1 MRFLWFIWMQDRP
14 DLLFIEASLL
24 HIRFTSNLTN
34 INFLLR
40 NKSFVQKGFQNW
52 ISTVSLRY
60 QILLDTLIRFLIT
73 EFLLLPSVH
82 QFHGQIQVC
91 TENPP
96 GVRIFTC
103 HTKHQ
108 LWCPPLSST
117 DTPAGP
123 HTQTARRQIH
133 CQWRVQHSVTP
144 GGKMWLYGPL
154 LGYDTLSWGVCHPV
168 FLLGYDTL
176 S

>member
-1 MRFLWFIWMQDRP
+1 MQDRP

-103 HTKHQ
+103 HGKYQ

-123 HTQTARRQIH
+123 LTQTAHRQIH
-133 CQWRVQHSVTP
+133 CQWRVQHSAHTWREDVTVWP
-144 GGKMWLYGPL
+144 PTGLWHTVMRSVSPCPAELHCWLI
-154 LGYDTLSWGVCHPV
+154 SPV
-168 FLLGYDTL
+168 
-176 S
+176 

>member
-1 MRFLWFIWMQDRP
+1 MSKTVTRSIHPGRAKQDIATKCIEMRFLWFIWMQDRP

-103 HTKHQ
+103 HTKYFE
-108 LWCPPLSST
+108 C
-117 DTPAGP
+117 
-123 HTQTARRQIH
+123 HTKFFA
-133 CQWRVQHSVTP
+133 
-144 GGKMWLYGPL
+144 
-154 LGYDTLSWGVCHPV
+154 CHTK
-168 FLLGYDTL
+168 FLCCCKC
-176 S
+176 